1 MGVVG
6 SSVVLM
12 GRGKDWGQWWSRGSQ
27 AQKSKLHVT
36 SSMVIC
42 LDIGIL
48 RKAFWRKASLN
59 LIGKIKFQK
68 PLLYKFSRKEIFFF
82 TFFLIHQI
90 QYLPLQMLN
99 SSLGAHLLLGSL

>member
-1 MGVVG
+1 
-6 SSVVLM
+6 
-12 GRGKDWGQWWSRGSQ
+12 
-27 AQKSKLHVT
+27 
-36 SSMVIC
+36 MVIC

-99 SSLGAHLLLGSL
+99 SSLGAHLLLGSLWFQSVESTSSSCSYMGDKDGQVEFLTNS